1 MQTAQ
6 YRYSGTRSGKTPVA
20 IVMSGETGL
29 PTPQGEPTQ
38 DDTTDSGNTP
48 PDQKGKKNP
57 FMPQGNGSQDTPI
70 GKP

>member
-6 YRYSGTRSGKTPVA
+6 YRYSGSRFGKTPGA
-20 IVMSGETGL
+20 IVMAGETGL
-29 PTPQGEPTQ
+29 PTPQGEPIQ
-38 DDTTDSGNTP
+38 GDATDAGNTP
-48 PDQKGKKNP
+48 PDPKVKKNP

>member
-6 YRYSGTRSGKTPVA
+6 YRYSGSQFGKTPVA
-20 IVMSGETGL
+20 IVMAGETGL
-29 PTPQGEPTQ
+29 PTPPGEPIPG
-38 DDTTDSGNTP
+38 DPTDSGDTP
-48 PDQKGKKNP
+48 PDQKVKKNP